1 MKGKFERFFQ
11 NVEKKR
17 TEIREMTKMTENTKP
32 LFWITGIS
40 KGDTGV
46 TE

>member
-17 TEIREMTKMTENTKP
+17 TEIREMTKMTENTKLP
-32 LFWITGIS
+32 SG
-40 KGDTGV
+40 
-46 TE
+46 